1 MGQFSSKMDGNK
13 VIDLLITNPQ
23 GKSNTSDNDLLKKY
37 MKYLND
43 GGYLLVKINITNIN
57 KMLISLWNKSKFAN
71 MSENELSK
79 LPPHIKDF
87 KKSIE
92 YSSNGISPMLAASLI
107 FIGMA
112 SLSGIFSIAVPSGAI
127 QEKVPYD
134 KENPYTITYNEKDP
148 TISVVIPKIFISSNN
163 KDFIDFL
170 FDEFSG
176 KKIKIPKE
184 IDQNAVKKLQKEID
198 KTVSETLPKNVD
210 KDIIKQSVSVVL
222 EGLNRNTKNGD
233 IRLANVINLLLNA
246 GVLIGIGTVFEKE
259 DPENAPDVVSELIS
273 NFFSSFPDDTCYFNN
288 NGLISFEPNICAI
301 KKKEANAEKQCPEP
315 EKCPAPVKCPEPEK
329 CPAPVKCPE
338 PEKCPAPEKCPS
350 NLMYIILIVILLMIA
365 LLFIILYLTTPQ
377 KIIRAPLALSETDT
391 SSI

>member
-23 GKSNTSDNDLLKKY
+23 GKTNTSNNDLLKKY

-57 KMLISLWNKSKFAN
+57 KMLINLWNKSKFAK

-79 LPPHIKDF
+79 SPPLIKNF

-92 YSSNGISPMLAASLI
+92 YSSDGISPMFPASLI

-148 TISVVIPKIFISSNN
+148 TVTVVIPKIFITSNN

-176 KKIKIPKE
+176 KKTIIPKE
-184 IDQNAVKKLQKEID
+184 IDQSAVKNLQKEID
-198 KTVSETLPKNVD
+198 KSVSENLPKNLD
-210 KDIIKQSVSVVL
+210 KNIFKQSISVIL

-246 GVLIGIGTVFEKE
+246 GVLIGIGAVFEKE
-259 DPENAPDVVSELIS
+259 DPENAPDVISELLS
-273 NFFSSFPDDTCYFNN
+273 NFFSSFPDDTCYFNTN
-288 NGLISFEPNICAI
+288 NLISFEPNICAI
-301 KKKEANAEKQCPEP
+301 KKKK
-315 EKCPAPVKCPEPEK
+315 K
-329 CPAPVKCPE
+329 
-338 PEKCPAPEKCPS
+338 
-350 NLMYIILIVILLMIA
+350 LLKNSV
-365 LLFIILYLTTPQ
+365 LHQ
-377 KIIRAPLALSETDT
+377 
-391 SSI
+391 